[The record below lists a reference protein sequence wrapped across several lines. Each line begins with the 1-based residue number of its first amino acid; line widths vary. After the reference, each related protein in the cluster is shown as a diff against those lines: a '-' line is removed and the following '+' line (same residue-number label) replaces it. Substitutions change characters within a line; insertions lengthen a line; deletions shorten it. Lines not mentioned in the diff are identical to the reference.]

1 MKTAYFGISKSN
13 RIFFDKEVEALKK
26 CLTKHGIGLF
36 VFVDKFNF
44 KRGQEK
50 EMMASTFKEIDRSD
64 FLIVELTKKAIGVG
78 IEVGYAFAKRK
89 PIIYIK
95 RKEAK
100 HSTTVDG
107 CSNFVVEYENEFHL
121 SEEIDK
127 LFINNLDVFKTIKDM
142 NYDL

>member
-13 RIFFDKEVEALKK
+13 RIYFDREIEQLKK
-26 CLTKHGIGLF
+26 CLAKHEVDLL
-36 VFVDKFNF
+36 VFVDRYNF
-44 KRGQEK
+44 KAGEEK
-50 EMMASTFKEIDRSD
+50 ELMTTTFKEIDRSE

-78 IEVGYAFAKRK
+78 VEVGYAFAKRK

-107 CSNFVVEYENEFHL
+107 CSDFIIEYENEFHL

-127 LFINNLDVFKTIKDM
+127 LFINNSDVFKTIQDI